1 MQIHVRLFAT
11 LRNYVPESK
20 GGATLTVTLPTSA
33 TLLDLIQH
41 LGLPAEEVKL
51 CYVNG
56 RYQEADYALNEGDEV
71 GIFPPI
77 GGG

>member
-1 MQIHVRLFAT
+1 M
-11 LRNYVPESK
+11 
-20 GGATLTVTLPTSA
+20 
-33 TLLDLIQH
+33 
-41 LGLPAEEVKL
+41 KL